1 MSIPV
6 YEPLNTLKKVA
17 EDIWI
22 VDGEVIHMNVL
33 SVGIPFSTR
42 MTIIKLADQSLWCH
56 SPIQPSADLFKEIDK
71 IGNVRHLVS
80 PNKIHYAFI
89 EEWKIQ
95 YPEATAWSSP
105 GVEKRAASQKI
116 AIKFNRALKD
126 DPPVEWRKEIDQL
139 IFKGSHVIEE
149 VVFFHKTS
157 QTLILADLIEN
168 FEPEY
173 TTNPFWRCV
182 HKLAGISDPNG
193 QTPIDMRLTF
203 LGQKQ
208 QARECFQ
215 RMLSWHPDKIILAHG
230 RWYEKNGTAEL
241 RRAFSWLTD

>member
-1 MSIPV
+1 MSVPI
-6 YEPLNTLKKVA
+6 YEPLNTLKRVA
-17 EDIWI
+17 DNIWI

-56 SPIQPSADLFKEIDK
+56 SPIQPSAELFKEIDK
-71 IGNVRHLVS
+71 IGKVCHLVS

-89 EEWKIQ
+89 REWKTH
-95 YPEATAWSSP
+95 YPEAVTWSSP

-116 AIKFNRALKD
+116 EVKFDRNLED
-126 DPPVEWRKEIDQL
+126 SPPVEWHKEINQL
-139 IFKGSHVIEE
+139 IFKGSHVVQE
-149 VVFFHKTS
+149 VVFYHKSS
-157 QTLILADLIEN
+157 QTLILTDLIEN

-173 TTNPFWRCV
+173 TTSSFWRCV
-182 HKLAGISDPNG
+182 HKLARISDPNG

-208 QARECFQ
+208 QARDSFQ
-215 RMLSWHPDKIILAHG
+215 RMLSWRPEKIILAHG
-230 RWYEKNGTAEL
+230 RWYERNGTSEL
-241 RRAFSWLTD
+241 KRAFKWLDI